1 MARNLKCFLSYA
13 HVDKEFVHREISPV
27 LRELGLDVWLDYERI
42 PIGGSIQDA
51 ILKGIRE
58 AHLIVAV
65 LNRRSTYVNFEI
77 GAAIGQAK
85 PTLAVI
91 REQYI
96 PSDLLGLTYLRWI
109 DSYDEEFRYKFR
121 HAIEVITHNPIDEAI
136 YKAAENER
144 IVGISIGLGNGDIE
158 KQLRFT
164 VDILALLQ
172 EVSGTRN
179 VQLVQARKGSFSS
192 FFSLD
197 LKPWAEL
204 IEKVIFFIPE
214 WKKRKLQNLQI
225 KANLEKT
232 IAEKEQIESTTRI
245 NERQA
250 QIEQAG
256 AMLDLLE
263 RYKSLGVKV
272 QFGEELLLSVD
283 EGGLIT
289 VEKPERLSER

>member
-13 HVDKEFVHREISPV
+13 HVDKEFVHREIAPV

-121 HAIEVITHNPIDEAI
+121 HAIEVITHNPIDETI

-144 IVGISIGLGNGDIE
+144 ILGISIGLGNGDIE
-158 KQLRFT
+158 QQLRFT

>member
-1 MARNLKCFLSYA
+1 MATNLKCFLSYA
-13 HVDKEFVHREISPV
+13 HVDKDFVLHEIAPV
-27 LRELGLDVWLDYERI
+27 LKELGLDIWVDYERI
-42 PIGGSIQDA
+42 PIGGAIQDA

-65 LNRRSTYVNFEI
+65 LNRRSTYVNFEV

-85 PTLAVI
+85 PTLAVL
-91 REQYI
+91 REKDI
-96 PSDLLGLTYLRWI
+96 PSDLMGLSYLRWI
-109 DSYDEEFRYKFR
+109 DSYDEKFRHNFR
-121 HAIEVITHNPIDEAI
+121 HAIEVITHNPIDETI

-144 IVGISIGLGNGDIE
+144 IVGISIGHGNADIE

-164 VDILALLQ
+164 VDLLALLQ
-172 EVSGTRN
+172 EVSGTRD

-197 LKPWAEL
+197 LRPWAEL

-225 KANLEKT
+225 QANFDKT
-232 IAEKEQIESTTRI
+232 NAEKEQIESTTSI

-250 QIEQAG
+250 HIEQAG
-256 AMLDLLE
+256 AMLDLFE

-272 QFGEELLLSVD
+272 QFGEEILLSVD
-283 EGGLIT
+283 ESGLIN
-289 VEKPERLSER
+289 VEKPERLE

>member
-1 MARNLKCFLSYA
+1 MPRNLKCFLSYA
-13 HVDKEFVHREISPV
+13 HVDKEFVYREIAPV
-27 LRELGLDVWLDYERI
+27 LRELGLDVLLDYERI
-42 PIGGSIQDA
+42 QIGGSIQDA
-51 ILKGIRE
+51 ILKAIRE

-65 LNRRSTYVNFEI
+65 LNPRSTYVNFEV

-91 REQYI
+91 REQDI
-96 PSDLLGLTYLRWI
+96 PSDLMGLSYLRWI

-121 HAIEVITHNPIDEAI
+121 HAIEIITHYPIDNTI

-144 IVGISIGLGNGDIE
+144 IVGISIGHDNADIE

-164 VDILALLQ
+164 VDMLALLQ
-172 EVSGTRN
+172 EVSGLKDI
-179 VQLVQARKGSFSS
+179 QLIQTRKGSFSS
-192 FFSLD
+192 FFSFD

-204 IEKVIFFIPE
+204 IEKIIFFIPE

-225 KANLEKT
+225 QANVDKT

-263 RYKSLGVKV
+263 CYKSLGVKV

-289 VEKPERLSER
+289 VEKPERLE

>member
-1 MARNLKCFLSYA
+1 MVSNLKCFLSYA
-13 HVDKEFVHREISPV
+13 HVDKEFVHHEISPI
-27 LRELGLDVWLDYERI
+27 LRDLGLDVWVDYERI

-65 LNRRSTYVNFEI
+65 LNRRSTYVNFEV

-85 PTLAVI
+85 PTLAVL
-91 REQYI
+91 REQEI
-96 PSDLLGLTYLRWI
+96 PSDLMGLSYLRWI
-109 DSYDEEFRYKFR
+109 DSYDEHFRHNFR
-121 HAIEVITHNPIDEAI
+121 HAIEVIAHNPIDKTI

-144 IVGISIGLGNGDIE
+144 IVGISIGYGNTDIE

-172 EVSGTRN
+172 EISGTRDI
-179 VQLVQARKGSFSS
+179 QLVQARKGSFTS

-197 LKPWAEL
+197 LRPWAEL

-225 KANLEKT
+225 QADIDKT
-232 IAEKEQIESTTRI
+232 IAEKEQIESTTKI

-256 AMLDLLE
+256 AMLDLFE
-263 RYKSLGVKV
+263 RYKALGVKV
-272 QFGEELLLSVD
+272 QFGEEVLLSID
-283 EGGLIT
+283 ENGLVN
-289 VEKPERLSER
+289 VEKPERLE

>member
-13 HVDKEFVHREISPV
+13 HVDKEFVHHEISPI
-27 LRELGLDVWLDYERI
+27 LRELGLDVWVDYERI
-42 PIGGSIQDA
+42 TIGSSIQDA

-85 PTLAVI
+85 PTLAVL
-91 REQYI
+91 REQEV
-96 PSDLLGLTYLRWI
+96 PSDLMGLSYLRWV
-109 DSYDEEFRYKFR
+109 DSYDVQFRKKFR
-121 HAIEVITHNPIDEAI
+121 HAIEVISHNPIDETI

-144 IVGISIGLGNGDIE
+144 IVGISIGHKNTDIE

-172 EVSGTRN
+172 EISGTRDI
-179 VQLVQARKGSFSS
+179 QLVQARKGSFTS

-197 LKPWAEL
+197 LRPWAEL
-204 IEKVIFFIPE
+204 IKKIIFFIPE
-214 WKKRKLQNLQI
+214 WKKKKLQNLQI
-225 KANLEKT
+225 QADFDKT
-232 IAEKEQIESTTRI
+232 IAEKEQIESTTKI

-250 QIEQAG
+250 QIEQEG

-263 RYKSLGVKV
+263 RYKSLGIKV
-272 QFGEELLLSVD
+272 QFGEKVLLSVD
-283 EGGLIT
+283 ESGLVNI
-289 VEKPERLSER
+289 EKPERIE

>member
-13 HVDKEFVHREISPV
+13 HVDKEFVLGEVAPV
-27 LRELGLDVWLDYERI
+27 LKELGLDVWVDYERI
-42 PIGGSIQDA
+42 QIGSYIQDA
-51 ILKGIRE
+51 IMKGIRE

-77 GAAIGQAK
+77 GAAMGQAK
-85 PTLAVI
+85 PTLAI
-91 REQYI
+91 LREKDI
-96 PSDLLGLTYLRWI
+96 PSDLMGLSYLRWI
-109 DSYDEEFRYKFR
+109 DSYDERFR
-121 HAIEVITHNPIDEAI
+121 HNLRHSIEVITHNPIDETI
-136 YKAAENER
+136 YKAAESER
-144 IVGISIGLGNGDIE
+144 IVGISIGQGNTDIE

-172 EVSGTRN
+172 EISGSRDL
-179 VQLVQARKGSFSS
+179 QLVQARKGSLSS

-197 LKPWAEL
+197 LRPWAEL

-214 WKKRKLQNLQI
+214 WKKRKLENMQVQ
-225 KANLEKT
+225 ANIEKT
-232 IAEKEQIESTTRI
+232 NAEREQIESETRI

-263 RYKSLGVKV
+263 RYKSLGVQI
-272 QFGEELLLSVD
+272 QFGQEVLLSVD
-283 EGGLIT
+283 ENGLMSI
-289 VEKPERLSER
+289 EKPERLK